1 MSVDELLKAV
11 DSLSESDLE
20 NLANRVLFLWA
31 RRKEN
36 VLTADETLLL
46 ERINVAIPIDLHQ
59 EYLALVAKRD
69 DETIAEAEYD
79 RMLELG
85 DRIDDLAAKRAHSLV
100 QLATIR
106 QVSLMQLMDE
116 LGIQGPGVR

>member
-1 MSVDELLKAV
+1 MSVDELLKAA

-20 NLANRVLFLWA
+20 NLATRVLFLRA
-31 RRKEN
+31 RRKGN
-36 VLTADETLLL
+36 ALTADETVLL
-46 ERINVAIPIDLHQ
+46 ERINAAIPIGLHQ

-79 RMLELG
+79 RMLVLG
-85 DRIDDLAAKRAHSLV
+85 DRIDDLAAERAHSLV
-100 QLATIR
+100 QLAMIR